1 MGAFIPALAPAIID
15 SDWGFC
21 YSAFGNYYLI
31 FWKGNSVGRLLLLNN
46 PFSKVLPHFSVLKWS
61 PVLESKRA
69 IGFFLFKCYKIRNFA
84 EEPSRSPYCSVIRK
98 PIGNYVR
105 FLMNCNQANQWRFPL
120 WNTGFH
126 INGIMVSWGGSSA
139 IIRFRMKPGL
149 EPKKAIGFFFLI
161 IIKYGTLRKNS
172 WGKNIQ
178 LFDFLKMK

>member
-84 EEPSRSPYCSVIRK
+84 EEPSRSPYYPVIRK
-98 PIGNYVR
+98 PIGNYVGCKKSYQCKAGLR
-105 FLMNCNQANQWRFPL
+105 PAKRL
-120 WNTGFH
+120 WAWH
-126 INGIMVSWGGSSA
+126 S
-139 IIRFRMKPGL
+139 
-149 EPKKAIGFFFLI
+149 
-161 IIKYGTLRKNS
+161 
-172 WGKNIQ
+172 
-178 LFDFLKMK
+178 FDFLWIVIKPINGGFRSGIPVSILTESWFLEAVLPQLSGLEWSPV